1 MKNFLGLNWKV
12 RAKHGTFWVG
22 VGSALLLFVKSLCGL
37 CGVPFPLDETA
48 LKEVFMALLALLA
61 VLGVITDPTTDGVV
75 DSTRA
80 LTYDEPA

>member
-22 VGSALLLFVKSLCGL
+22 VGSALLLLVKAVFNLCGAT
-37 CGVPFPLDETA
+37 FPLDETA

-61 VLGVITDPTTDGVV
+61 MLGVITDPTTDGVT
-75 DSTRA
+75 DSERA
-80 LTYDEPA
+80 LTYNEPA